1 QRPVPGARTRR
12 TTVLRAIRGARGGCE
27 GPRRVRS
34 CRTRESK
41 GRESVLL
48 HVRPGRGIHPQGTC
62 GDQFAVRLY
71 HRGETRDRCRHAY
84 PAISEGADAQG
95 GLTQLRTSGERRL
108 LGALCEVLLLGTALM
123 AEADS
128 GPFMTS
134 GPAPMGHLWRS
145 HCPLG
150 SPNSQSRG
158 RSEGTY
164 GFGDGHL
171 LQVGCPRPAN
181 RPRAEWW
188 AQPADY
194 CRTTVMLGPTAR

>member
-34 CRTRESK
+34 CRTRESE
-41 GRESVLL
+41 GREGILL

-84 PAISEGADAQG
+84 PATSEGADAQG

-108 LGALCEVLLLGTALM
+108 PAL
-123 AEADS
+123 
-128 GPFMTS
+128 PFTN
-134 GPAPMGHLWRS
+134 WFDV
-145 HCPLG
+145 
-150 SPNSQSRG
+150 G
-158 RSEGTY
+158 RSRNEEAGGKQGRGSFT
-164 GFGDGHL
+164 L
-171 LQVGCPRPAN
+171 LVSLNVP
-181 RPRAEWW
+181 
-188 AQPADY
+188 
-194 CRTTVMLGPTAR
+194 